1 MEGKVPATERR
12 AVFVGAEAY
21 EEAGGYIHRDL
32 VPENGAG
39 YFEDVVLLDTL
50 VVEGLREIAAEV
62 QAEGWKWAEAHINFP
77 HDHGMR
83 RYYPQSVSLSDED
96 EARLVEASEKRDQ
109 LTEGYSSHDEMPED
123 LAAKVAA
130 LNDEIDAI
138 SAKRT
143 AFDPEL
149 IERGGVLPRVIW
161 SYDHQVPDV
170 GLSRPGAHARARGLC
185 RPEGQVALADRRG
198 RHRILPFTR
207 RRRAARGSLR

>member
-12 AVFVGAEAY
+12 AIFVGAEAY

-32 VPENGAG
+32 FTENGAG

-130 LNDEIDAI
+130 LNDEIEAI

-143 AFDPEL
+143 AFDPEV
-149 IERGGVLPRVIW
+149 IERGGVLP
-161 SYDHQVPDV
+161 S
-170 GLSRPGAHARARGLC
+170 S
-185 RPEGQVALADRRG
+185 EE
-198 RHRILPFTR
+198 
-207 RRRAARGSLR
+207 RRAGTAGARTCRSRWSPYPNKTKP